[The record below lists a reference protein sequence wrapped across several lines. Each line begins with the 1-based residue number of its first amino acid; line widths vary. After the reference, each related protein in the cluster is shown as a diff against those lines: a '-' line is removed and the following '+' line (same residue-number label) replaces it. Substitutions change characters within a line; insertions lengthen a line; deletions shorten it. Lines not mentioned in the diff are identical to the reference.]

1 MGWDEIVAT
10 KAQLNLN
17 STQCKKK
24 KRQGVDAKD
33 GTGGRARAK
42 KSLPN
47 AGDEQVNVSPNT
59 SVPFLTSTLGRDLLR
74 YLAIDDASRGLDVS
88 RWLDGDA
95 LTT

>member
-1 MGWDEIVAT
+1 MVAT

-17 STQCKKK
+17 STQCKK
-24 KRQGVDAKD
+24 RRGVDAKD
-33 GTGGRARAK
+33 GTGGRARA

-74 YLAIDDASRGLDVS
+74 DLAIDDASRGLDMCRGGSTVM
-88 RWLDGDA
+88 R
-95 LTT
+95 